1 MNNNNMV
8 NQKRL
13 EELTQEGAVLTLK
26 QFHELRVN
34 YCEHEMQGSFGRGY
48 EFASTKDRNIAC
60 DIHALV
66 DSENYLRGFQVSNSR
81 PIQ

>member
-1 MNNNNMV
+1 MNI

-13 EELTQEGAVLTLK
+13 EELTQEGAILTLK

-34 YCEHEMQGSFGRGY
+34 YCEHEMQGEFGKGY
-48 EFASTKDRNIAC
+48 QFASTADRNVAC
-60 DIHALV
+60 DIHAV
-66 DSENYLRGFQVSNSR
+66 ADKYSYLTGFRISNVR